1 MRTFDA
7 EVMTRTAR
15 ILIAGAGIGGLALAQ
30 ALRRD
35 GLDVVVYERDPTPE
49 IRHQGYRIHLDPNG
63 NGALRHCLPAE
74 VLDLVRDTSG
84 VNGDL
89 VAAYTQGLT
98 QISAQTFPGIADD
111 EITNVDRETF
121 RRGLL
126 TGLTDAIR
134 FGRTV
139 TGYRITEAGRVRV
152 EFAEGGT
159 DEGDLLVGADGAG
172 SAVRRQLL
180 PEANVRDLGLRCVYG
195 RMPIDETTGPLIP
208 DDFNRGFCWVA
219 GQNGYGAG
227 FAPVRFRSR
236 PDGAAD
242 YLMTVLVATAERFGA
257 DLFDRPARDLW
268 RLTVE
273 ATADWHPA
281 VRELFAHAAPDTFF
295 PIVIRAGERVE
306 AWNPGAVTLLG
317 DAIHTMP
324 PTGGVGANTA
334 LRDAATLAGELAAAA
349 RGEKSLTEAVADYER
364 VMLPRG
370 FDTVE
375 HSLRIAG
382 QMLTPAG

>member
-1 MRTFDA
+1 MR
-7 EVMTRTAR
+7 
-15 ILIAGAGIGGLALAQ
+15 
-30 ALRRD
+30 
-35 GLDVVVYERDPTPE
+35 
-49 IRHQGYRIHLDPNG
+49 
-63 NGALRHCLPAE
+63 
-74 VLDLVRDTSG
+74 
-84 VNGDL
+84 
-89 VAAYTQGLT
+89 
-98 QISAQTFPGIADD
+98 
-111 EITNVDRETF
+111 RE
-121 RRGLL
+121 
-126 TGLTDAIR
+126 
-134 FGRTV
+134 
-139 TGYRITEAGRVRV
+139 
-152 EFAEGGT
+152 
-159 DEGDLLVGADGAG
+159 
-172 SAVRRQLL
+172 LL
-180 PEANVRDLGLRCVYG
+180 PEATVRAPGLRCVYG

-219 GQNGYGAG
+219 GHNGYGAG

-334 LRDAATLAGELAAAA
+334 LRDAATLAGELATAA